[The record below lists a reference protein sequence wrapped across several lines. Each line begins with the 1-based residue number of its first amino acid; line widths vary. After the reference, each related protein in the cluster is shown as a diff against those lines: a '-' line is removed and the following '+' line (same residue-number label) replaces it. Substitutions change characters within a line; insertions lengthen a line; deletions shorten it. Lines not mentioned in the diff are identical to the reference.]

1 MSPLFC
7 ISPQFL
13 LASASPRRRALLEH
27 VGLEFTATTSPV
39 DETLHAPH
47 TPDAAVQTLARR
59 KVRPVAES
67 HPAAL
72 VLAADTVVAHDGDI
86 LTKPEAPAHARAML
100 HRLSG
105 TTHTV
110 HTGIALA
117 HAASERE
124 VSRVEATTV
133 TLALLSGAE
142 IRAYVDSGSPMDK
155 AGGYGIQDHTAPFL
169 VKQIEGDYFNVVGLP
184 LRCLYSTLH
193 QSFGDLLDS
202 PAAAQ
207 P

>member
-1 MSPLFC
+1 MSSLFC
-7 ISPQFL
+7 ISPQFV

-27 VGLEFTATTSPV
+27 TGLAFTTTTSPV

-59 KVRPVAES
+59 KVRPVAQS

-86 LTKPEAPAHARAML
+86 LTKPEDAAHARAML
-100 HRLSG
+100 RRLSG

-110 HTGIALA
+110 HTGLALA
-117 HAASERE
+117 HTASERE
-124 VSRVEATTV
+124 VTRVETTTV
-133 TLALLSGAE
+133 ALASLSGSE
-142 IRAYVDSGSPMDK
+142 IRAYVESGSPMDK
-155 AGGYGIQDHTAPFL
+155 AGGYGIQDHTAPFF
-169 VKQIEGDYFNVVGLP
+169 VKEIKGDYFNVVGLP

-202 PAAAQ
+202 PTAAQ